1 LKGFLAVTCG
11 PDAAG
16 AMRRVDEDA
25 VACLRSATDVDPV
38 LGHTDDGWIA
48 FADPDAGDQV
58 DPGAAFTV
66 RLGRATRTSTGDVA
80 TADLPRMLTGGAGS
94 GDLTALLPPFAAAHR
109 PAAGA
114 PIVVAGDWLGFH
126 QVYWWRGPGV
136 AAVSTSARALSVL
149 AGGALD
155 PVGLG
160 AQALIGWQVGEATIF
175 AGVHTFAP
183 ATLASLHRG
192 VLELR
197 RYAEAPAR
205 PETAPS
211 LDSAVDEMAEILC
224 RWEAAYVDD
233 HPDAMLQLTGGHDSR
248 ILLAAIPEKQ
258 RAGLRALTLGDP
270 GTPDVVIAARL
281 ASRFGMVHEVYRQ
294 DEQLPPTPAE
304 AHTLTLTAAR
314 QLEYQASPLALAP
327 LLLAEARLEQGHR
340 LAGLGGEVARG
351 FYYAGQPTG
360 ATTSPQLVERLARWR
375 LFSNE
380 AVEAEALDP
389 AFLAQARETTM
400 ATLQGLFAP
409 GDWLRATDDFY
420 LMHRMHR
427 WAGVHGTVA
436 AIRRHYINPMF
447 DRRFIEL
454 ALAVAPEDKRDSMLL
469 GRLMR
474 RLDPD
479 LARIPLDSGLVP
491 ARLADRS
498 MLTRLSTRAVT
509 ARKVVRKVRQ
519 RVTRG
524 RRAQLGA
531 AETAALVLAHWRAEP
546 AACRA
551 LYDVPVLRAEWL
563 DGVLAGTVPAQ
574 PTTVALLVNLLAA
587 TRSP

>member
-1 LKGFLAVTCG
+1 MKAFLAVTFG
-11 PDAAG
+11 PDAAD
-16 AMRRVDEDA
+16 AVRRVDRDA
-25 VACLRSATDVDPV
+25 VACLRSAADVDPV
-38 LGHTDDGWIA
+38 LGHAADGWIA
-48 FADPDAGDQV
+48 FAGPDAGDEV

-66 RLGRATRTSTGDVA
+66 RLGRASRTGTGDVA
-80 TADLPRMLTGGAGS
+80 TADLPRMLTDGGGS
-94 GDLTALLPPFAAAHR
+94 LTAFLPPFAAAHR

-126 QVYWWRGPGV
+126 QLYWWRGPGV

-183 ATLASLHRG
+183 ATIASLHRG

-205 PETAPS
+205 PATAPS
-211 LDSAVDEMAEILC
+211 LDSAVEEMAEILC

-233 HPDAMLQLTGGHDSR
+233 HPDAILQLTGGHDSR

-281 ASRFGMVHEVYRQ
+281 AARFGMVHEVHRQ

-314 QLEYQASPLALAP
+314 ELECAASPLALAP

-351 FYYAGQPTG
+351 FYYAGQPAG

-389 AFLAQARETTM
+389 AFLTQARETTT

-427 WAGVHGTVA
+427 WAGAHGTVA

-454 ALAVAPEDKRDSMLL
+454 ALAVAPGDKRDSMLL

-498 MLTRLSTRAVT
+498 TLTRLSTRAVT
-509 ARKVVRKVRQ
+509 ARKMVRKVRQ
-519 RVTRG
+519 RLTRG

-551 LYDVPVLRAEWL
+551 LYDVPALRTEWL

-574 PTTVALLVNLLAA
+574 PTTVAFLVNLLGAA
-587 TRSP
+587 R